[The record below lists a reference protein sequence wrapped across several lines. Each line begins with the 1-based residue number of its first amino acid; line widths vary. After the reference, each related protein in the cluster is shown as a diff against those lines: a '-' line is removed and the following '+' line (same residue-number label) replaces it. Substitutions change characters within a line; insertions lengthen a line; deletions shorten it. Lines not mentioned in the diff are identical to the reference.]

1 LGLKPNFRKTSGL
14 EHNTHFTLA
23 NFWLGKEVHQ
33 FVASVVSS
41 TQMQLSV
48 SFHTQLVG
56 KKLVGGIT

>member
-1 LGLKPNFRKTSGL
+1 L

-56 KKLVGGIT
+56 KKLVGGIPGLIARIANVSLT